1 MPKSIKRPLCFGDY
15 YLSGAYV
22 EQCNICEFKAEC
34 EQADTQDVVKRSMQR
49 MGLEYQEPEADNG
62 KDE

>member
-34 EQADTQDVVKRSMQR
+34 EQVEQQTFVKRSMKR
-49 MGLEYQEPEADNG
+49 MGLEYQEPETE
-62 KDE
+62 KD

>member
-1 MPKSIKRPLCFGDY
+1 MTEKRRRPVCFGDY

-34 EQADTQDVVKRSMQR
+34 EQAEQQAFVKRSMEY
-49 MGLEYQEPEADNG
+49 MGLEYMEPTSED
-62 KDE
+62 DQ

>member
-1 MPKSIKRPLCFGDY
+1 MTEKRRRPVCFGDY

-34 EQADTQDVVKRSMQR
+34 EQDEQQAFVKRSMQG
-49 MGLEYQEPEADNG
+49 MGLEYQEPETE
-62 KDE
+62 KD

>member
-1 MPKSIKRPLCFGDY
+1 MTKRIKRPVCYGDY

-34 EQADTQDVVKRSMQR
+34 EQVEQQAFVKRSMER
-49 MGLEYQEPEADNG
+49 MGLEYKEPTSED
-62 KDE
+62 DQ

>member
-1 MPKSIKRPLCFGDY
+1 MPKKIKRPLCFGCY

-22 EQCNICEFKAEC
+22 DQCNICEFKAEC
-34 EQADTQDVVKRSMQR
+34 EQAEQQAFVKRSMKR

-62 KDE
+62 KDD